1 MSILNTVKENKIK
14 TILVVL
20 GALTVFVLI
29 FMYNN
34 KVAPVSWN
42 VYGAINTENGIALQ
56 GADVVAYQTQG
67 KFMQGNSKINYE
79 SKNAIW
85 YFATEEN
92 KQLFIDAPE
101 KFKPQYGGY
110 CAFAVSTGVTAV
122 AQPENWTV
130 QNGKLYV
137 FNSAEVK
144 ETWINEKSSA
154 ASDAN
159 WAKR

>member
-29 FMYNN
+29 FLYNN

-56 GADVVAYQTQG
+56 GADVVAYHTQG
-67 KFMQGNSKINYE
+67 QFKPGDSKFSHKTKDAVWHFSSEQ
-79 SKNAIW
+79 
-85 YFATEEN
+85 N
-92 KQLFIDAPE
+92 KKLFIAAPE
-101 KFKPQYGGY
+101 KYMPQYGGY
-110 CAFAVSTGVTAV
+110 CAFAVSTGVTASS
-122 AQPENWTV
+122 APDSWTIH
-130 QNGKLYV
+130 NGKLYV
-137 FNSAEVK
+137 FNNADVK
-144 ETWINEKSSA
+144 ATWINEKSLA
-154 ASDAN
+154 TSDAN